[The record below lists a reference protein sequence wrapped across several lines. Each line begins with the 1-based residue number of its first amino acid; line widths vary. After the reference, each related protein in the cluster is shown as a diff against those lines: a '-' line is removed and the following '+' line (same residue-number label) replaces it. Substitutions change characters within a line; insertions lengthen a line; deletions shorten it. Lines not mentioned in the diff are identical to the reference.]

1 LIRTSSTRRRL
12 LVPDVIQTS
21 NMDCGP
27 AVLKC
32 LLEGYGI
39 PVHYGRLRE
48 ACQTDV
54 DGTSIDVLEEVAR
67 QFGLEAE
74 QEMMPVDH
82 LVLAE
87 ANALPAILVVR
98 QPGGFTHFVL
108 VWRRHGPWVQV
119 MDPAIGRRWTTC
131 RQILDDAYVHEHRIP
146 AAAWREWAV
155 SAGMCRPL
163 ARRLHD
169 LGLGRTSQ
177 VLIDRATVSPGWR
190 PMATLD
196 AATRLVQSL
205 ARGGGVRRGR
215 EAQRLLAALL
225 GGDGPTAAAIDIPET
240 FWSVRAAPA
249 GPDGEE
255 QVELRGA
262 VMVCVR
268 GRRPA
273 SAPPAPPLNA
283 ELAAALAQ
291 PAGWPARELLRLLR
305 GTSLTTFVALAVMLV
320 LAAGF
325 AVLEALLLRGV
336 IDIGHDLSLAG
347 QRLQALGALLA
358 LVGGVAALEW
368 GLRGGLLRL
377 GRRLEAAL
385 RVAFLEKIPRLNDRY
400 FQSRPTS
407 DMAQRGHA
415 LHHVRLLPS
424 LAGDFLRAALTLAV
438 TAAAITWVSPRS
450 APLALLAAGVAVAL
464 PLLLA
469 PMLQG
474 LDLRIRTH
482 AGALSQ
488 FYLDAL
494 LGLSA
499 IRAHGA
505 QRAVRREH
513 EGLLVEWSRAS
524 QRLLRWVVLVE
535 GLQLLIGLGLA
546 GWLLIVHA
554 SATADAAGLL
564 LVGYWALNLPVLGEQ
579 VARIVRQ
586 YPMHRNVVLR
596 FLEPLGAPEEPVGW
610 DQRACERRPAMS
622 GNDEGN
628 GGPALASSLVP
639 PCPDPCSPGGVSI
652 AFRDVAI
659 RAAGQRIL
667 EGVNLDIPPGSHV
680 AIVGASGAGKS
691 SLVGILLGWHRAASG
706 QVLID
711 GQPLDAAALDRLRKE
726 TAWVDPAVHLWN
738 QSLFHNLLYGRAP
751 CRAPCTH
758 GRGRPA
764 PQVVAEVIQQADLY
778 EVLQRLPEGLQT
790 SLGEGGGLLS
800 GGEGQRVKLGRAL
813 ARPQARLVVLDE
825 PFRGLDRE
833 KRGKLLRSAR
843 QVWREATLLCVTHD
857 VSETLGFPRVLVI
870 DQGRIVEDAPPDA
883 LRALPA
889 SRYRGLLQAE
899 ESLRAALW
907 ANRLWRRLRLESGRL
922 VETVAEPQ
930 AGGRP

>member
-1 LIRTSSTRRRL
+1 MTVLLRRRL

-21 NMDCGP
+21 AMDCGP

-74 QEMMPVDH
+74 QEMMPADH
-82 LVLAE
+82 LLLSE
-87 ANALPAILVVR
+87 ADALPAILVVL

-131 RQILDDAYVHEHRIP
+131 RQIEEDAYVHSQRIP
-146 AAAWREWAV
+146 AAAWREWAT
-155 SAGMCRPL
+155 SDGMCRPL
-163 ARRLHD
+163 ARRLQD
-169 LGLGRTSQ
+169 LGLGRSGQ
-177 VLIDRATVSPGWR
+177 ALIDQAAASPGWR

-196 AATRLVQSL
+196 AATRMVQSL
-205 ARGGGVRRGR
+205 LRAGGIRRGR
-215 EAQRLLAALL
+215 EAQQLIAALL
-225 GGDGPTAAAIDIPET
+225 GEAGSGGPESALNIPEK
-240 FWSVRAAPA
+240 FCSVRAAPA
-249 GPDGEE
+249 GPDASRRNVMSTGDEE
-255 QVELRGA
+255 TSRRSVMSTLAEEHVDFRGA
-262 VMVCVR
+262 VLVRVR
-268 GRRPA
+268 GRQPE
-273 SAPPAPPLNA
+273 SDGPVPPLNP
-283 ELAAALAQ
+283 ELAAARAQ
-291 PAGWPARELLRLLR
+291 PASRPARELFQLLR
-305 GTSLTTFVALAVMLV
+305 GAGRLTFLALAVVLV
-320 LAAGF
+320 LVAGF

-336 IDIGHDLSLAG
+336 IDIGHDLSLVG
-347 QRLQALGALLA
+347 QRLQALGVLLA
-358 LVGGVAALEW
+358 LVGGVSVLEW
-368 GLRGGLLRL
+368 GLRGGLFRL

-407 DMAQRGHA
+407 DMAERGHS
-415 LHHVRLLPS
+415 LHQVRLLPP
-424 LAGDFLRAALTLAV
+424 LAGDFLRAALTLAI
-438 TAAAITWVSPRS
+438 TAAAIAWVSPHC
-450 APLALLAAGVAVAL
+450 APLAILAAGLAVVLPVAAV
-464 PLLLA
+464 PL
-469 PMLQG
+469 LQG

-482 AGALSQ
+482 AGALAR

-499 IRAHGA
+499 VRAHGA

-513 EGLLVEWSRAS
+513 EGLLVEWARAS
-524 QRLLRWVVLVE
+524 QRLLRWVVLIE
-535 GLQLLIGLGLA
+535 ALQLLIGLGLA
-546 GWLLIVHA
+546 GWLLILHA
-554 SATADAAGLL
+554 SIMADAAGLL
-564 LVGYWALNLPVLGEQ
+564 LVGYWALSLPVLGEQ

-596 FLEPLGAPEEPVGW
+596 FLEPLGAPDAAVGQAFQP
-610 DQRACERRPAMS
+610 DLVRLE
-622 GNDEGN
+622 
-628 GGPALASSLVP
+628 SLTY
-639 PCPDPCSPGGVSI
+639 GGVAI
-652 AFRDVAI
+652 AMREVAV

-667 EGVNLDIPPGSHV
+667 EDVNLDIPPGSHV
-680 AIVGASGAGKS
+680 AIVGTSGAGKS
-691 SLVGILLGWHRAASG
+691 TLVGILLGWHRASSG
-706 QVLID
+706 QVLVD

-726 TAWVDPAVHLWN
+726 TAWVDPAIHLWN
-738 QSLFHNLLYGRAP
+738 QSLFQNLLYGVQPA
-751 CRAPCTH
+751 
-758 GRGRPA
+758 A
-764 PQVVAEVIQQADLY
+764 PQVVAEVIQQADLF

-833 KRGKLLRSAR
+833 KRGRLLRSAR
-843 QVWREATLLCVTHD
+843 QVWRDATLLCVTHD

-870 DQGRIVEDAPPDA
+870 DQGRIVEDASPDI
-883 LRALPA
+883 LSRAPD
-889 SRYRGLLQAE
+889 SRYRSLLEAE
-899 ESLRAALW
+899 ESLRAGLW

-922 VETVAEPQ
+922 VETVAEQ
-930 AGGRP
+930 NAGGRP